1 VRRFVPALIVSLGLV
16 VGACASGPSP
26 AALERDQIPAV
37 TTTTEPPP
45 EGVLIVIINNGA
57 LRPSNVQLDLRREW
71 IVRWINED
79 PPREYVLIERNG
91 AFESPLLGPGD
102 VFEVDFS
109 ELEPG
114 LYRYHTELGAQ
125 RIPGLVDTRARR

>member
-1 VRRFVPALIVSLGLV
+1 MRRIVPVVIVSLGLV

-26 AALERDQIPAV
+26 AALERDQVPAV

-45 EGVLIVIINNGA
+45 EGVFIVIINNGA

-71 IVRWINED
+71 IVRWINQD
-79 PPREYVLIERNG
+79 PPREYVLFERNG
-91 AFESPLLGPGD
+91 VFESPLLTPGD
-102 VFEVDFS
+102 TFEIDFS

-125 RIPGLVDTRARR
+125 RIPGIIDTRARR